1 MFVINYVC
9 YLLMIDTNWQVSRLM
24 DLIVN
29 SLYSNKEV
37 FLRELI
43 RYILSPDFILLCFCN

>member
-1 MFVINYVC
+1 MVSRVLFSSW
-9 YLLMIDTNWQVSRLM
+9 LQVNRLM

-43 RYILSPDFILLCFCN
+43 RYLFGIFDIM